1 MVGVTVS
8 AAAAGMPSLGRVLGT
23 WQPTIGVLAACGAA
37 ASLYTLAVTRRG
49 RPWPARRTLAFMSGL
64 VTVVVSL
71 ASGLDVYSD
80 QLASLHMVQ
89 HLTLTFV
96 AAPLLAVGAPVT
108 LALGATRGRPRAG
121 LVRVIASAPVSV
133 LTRPVSSW
141 LLFVGVIVGWH
152 LSPLYDLALRHPL
165 LHELE
170 HLLLLTT
177 AVLFWTQVVAVDPLP
192 RRLGPIGRLLYLLA
206 AMPAMS
212 VIGLWLVGSHIVRYT
227 AYVAPTRAL
236 GLSPLHDQHIAGVIM
251 WGGDALLGVITL
263 MIACSALLQE
273 ERRAAA
279 RDAHGTRSAAA
290 AVIGRAPR

>member
-1 MVGVTVS
+1 VVAS
-8 AAAAGMPSLGRVLGT
+8 PS
-23 WQPTIGVLAACGAA
+23 P
-37 ASLYTLAVTRRG
+37 
-49 RPWPARRTLAFMSGL
+49 
-64 VTVVVSL
+64 
-71 ASGLDVYSD
+71 GLDVYSD
-80 QLASLHMVQ
+80 RLASLHMVQ
-89 HLTLTFV
+89 HLALTFV
-96 AAPLLAVGAPVT
+96 AAPLLAAGAPLT
-108 LALGATRGRPRAG
+108 LALGATCGRGRAG
-121 LVRVIASAPVSV
+121 LVRVIGSAPVGA
-133 LTRPVSSW
+133 LARPVSSW

-152 LSPLYDLALRHPL
+152 LSPLYDLALSHPL
-165 LHELE
+165 LHALE

-212 VIGLWLVGSHIVRYT
+212 VIGLWLVGSHTVRYP
-227 AYVAPTRAL
+227 AYLVPTRAL

-263 MIACSALLQE
+263 MIACNALLQE

-279 RDAHGTRSAAA
+279 RDAHGTRSVAA